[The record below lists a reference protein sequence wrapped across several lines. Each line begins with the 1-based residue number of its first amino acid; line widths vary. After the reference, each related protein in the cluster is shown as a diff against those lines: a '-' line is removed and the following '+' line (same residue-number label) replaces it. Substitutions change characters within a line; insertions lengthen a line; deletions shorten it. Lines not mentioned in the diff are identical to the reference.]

1 MWSGQMKWMTTSTR
15 SVAVFSLMA
24 LVCAPSAFA
33 QSVQRD
39 DFYWLGQIN
48 KASAVINQD
57 EGLLDK
63 AVAPKIA
70 RGLKQVLDA
79 GDAPK
84 GKRPS
89 LVITFEPLLIEAAGV
104 EATWLHAG
112 RSSQDMLTT
121 VRSAI
126 QRDEL
131 LRLAHELRQVRLNLL
146 RLAELHKDTVVPNYT
161 NGVAA
166 QPNSYGHYLL
176 GHLAGLDRD
185 AQRLHEA
192 YARVD
197 QSAMGTTVLNGT
209 SWPLNRDR
217 MARYLGFPSTVDN
230 AYDAAQILAAEMPV
244 EIGAVVS
251 SMALHIGG
259 FIEDV
264 MVQYAQPRPWI
275 LLSEGDGNTYV
286 SSAMPQKRNPGL
298 LNSTRAS
305 ASGVLTLGIG
315 RLITQHNIPPG
326 MSDNKSSRDSIAM
339 ISLAVAMLKSFD
351 KILHGLVIH
360 PQRALEELNLDWT
373 ASQEVAD
380 VLMRQYKLPFRVGH
394 HFASEVVSHAKQK
407 DIKPSDFPYEQAQRL
422 YAQTLKHEM
431 GVNDGKFPMSEAEFR
446 ATLDPVA
453 IVRNRMTA
461 GGPQPKEMARMLAS
475 SRLVLQKEQAWL
487 QERRQRIEAAI
498 QSLDRDF
505 ERLLTAP

>member
-1 MWSGQMKWMTTSTR
+1 MKWMTTSTR

-48 KASAVINQD
+48 KASAVINRD

-70 RGLKQVLDA
+70 KGLKQVLDA

-126 QRDEL
+126 QREEL

-251 SMALHIGG
+251 SMALHVGG

-422 YAQTLKHEM
+422 YAQTLQHEM
-431 GVNDGKFPMSEAEFR
+431 GVNEGKFPMSEAEFR